1 MHQLQLPLFSLFLV
15 FKHIGR
21 LTPNRVM
28 FQRAR
33 VSISVYGRVQGV
45 FFRSETQ
52 KKAEELGIFGWVRN
66 LPDGKV
72 EILAEGE
79 EGKLEKL
86 IKWAEEGPDS
96 ARVDNLEINR
106 QKYSGEFKDFKIRY

>member
-1 MHQLQLPLFSLFLV
+1 MNEKAGIYPVNFSQGKF
-15 FKHIGR
+15 
-21 LTPNRVM
+21 NRVNI
-28 FQRAR
+28 F
-33 VSISVYGRVQGV
+33 ISGLVQGV
-45 FFRSETQ
+45 FFRSETK
-52 KKAEELGIFGWVRN
+52 KKAKEFGIFGWVRN

-79 EGKLEKL
+79 EEKLEKL

-106 QKYSGEFKDFKIRY
+106 QKYRGEFDDFEIRY